1 MTGPT
6 QDLNEPG
13 VQSQSVSDLPI
24 VLPAL
29 VSDIENM
36 WGAAY
41 GKQPHM
47 GNRQTWASPFCFSP
61 APHLWSRNVL
71 GVPHMTRSHV
81 GPQLG
86 HRHPLKASLASLDQS
101 LFPRGIWQP
110 WPGPRCP
117 AVASMS
123 VTG

>member
-24 VLPAL
+24 VLPSL
-29 VSDIENM
+29 VRDIENM

-47 GNRQTWASPFCFSP
+47 GNCQAGASPFWFSL

-101 LFPRGIWQP
+101 LFPRGILQA